1 MGTWSSFTF
10 GFEYFST
17 FEFHLLTSTYK
28 VFERLWTRLLKEYDR
43 VVGIQWNWQS
53 LDSVSVKAPLGGK

>member
-1 MGTWSSFTF
+1 MAQVLYVI
-10 GFEYFST
+10 EDFSNGQ
-17 FEFHLLTSTYK
+17 YK
-28 VFERLWTRLLKEYDR
+28 IFERLWTRLLRVYDN